1 MSSLLSCRSV
11 SKAFGAQQ
19 LFSGLDLNIADGDRI
34 GLIGPNGSGKSTLL
48 KIICGLEDLDHG
60 AIDRR
65 TNMIVSYLAQED
77 RFLEQNGPL
86 ENLLDALVGSPLPE
100 ELKLSRAQSMLSRI
114 EMEDLDKPVAQLSG
128 GWRKRLS
135 ICRSLIVEPDL
146 LVMDEPTN
154 HLDIEGIIWL
164 ERLIDSKSP
173 LTPPTFI
180 VVSHD
185 RHFLENTAN
194 RIVELS
200 SSYPAGSFQVEG
212 RYSRFL
218 EKKAAFLEQQQ
229 RLEEKLANRMRR
241 ETQWLQRGP
250 KARTTKARYRIDEA
264 GRLSDQLDTV
274 KKQNRAENQ
283 VGIDFTASGR
293 KTKKLMEIHELGINC
308 QSGQLFSALSFT
320 VSPGTRI
327 GLIGRNG
334 CGKSTLLDLLERC
347 ASGDCEVQQGW
358 VKAADGLAVASFTQ
372 DRRTLDP
379 QLTLR
384 RSLAPEGDSIVF
396 RNRSVHVISWA
407 KRFLFR
413 PDQLDTP
420 VGSLSGGEQ
429 ARILIA
435 ELMRQP
441 ADILLL
447 DEPTNDL
454 DIASLDVLEEGLL
467 DFDGALILVT
477 HDRYLLDRVCDAVL
491 GFTGDGE
498 ISMFGDYQQWLTAV
512 QKQAGTRQTDL
523 KPEPPKKKPLK
534 KSTKP
539 GRLGY
544 LDQLEYDQMEEKILA
559 AEELCEKLEK
569 QIEDPALAADPD
581 KLQNVW
587 EQLDQARSEV
597 EQLYA
602 RWDELERKKM
612 QAP

>member
-1 MSSLLSCRSV
+1 MPSLLSCRAI

-19 LFSGLDLNIADGDRI
+19 LFSGLDLVISDGDRV

-48 KIICGLEDLDHG
+48 KILCGLEDFDDG
-60 AIDRR
+60 TIDRR
-65 TNMIVSYLAQED
+65 NNIIVSYLAQED

-86 ENLLDALVGSPLPE
+86 DNLLEALGDSPLPE
-100 ELKLSRAQSMLSRI
+100 EQKLSRAQSLLSRI
-114 EMEDLDKPVAQLSG
+114 ELDDLEKPVAQLSG

-164 ERLIDSKSP
+164 ERLIESKSP
-173 LTPPTFI
+173 LSPPTFI
-180 VVSHD
+180 MVSHD
-185 RHFLENTAN
+185 RHFLENSIN
-194 RIVELS
+194 RTVELS
-200 SSYPAGSFQVEG
+200 TSYPAGSFQVED
-212 RYSRFL
+212 RYSGFL
-218 EKKAAFLEQQQ
+218 EKKAAFLDQQQ
-229 RLEEKLANRMRR
+229 RLEEKLANKMRR

-264 GRLSDQLDTV
+264 YRLSDQLDTV

-293 KTKKLMEIHELGINC
+293 KTKKLMEVHDLGIRRQNT
-308 QSGQLFSALSFT
+308 QLFSGLSFT

-334 CGKSTLLDLLERC
+334 CGKSTLLDLLYGC
-347 ASGDCEVQQGW
+347 AIGECEVEQGW

-379 QLTLR
+379 QVTLR
-384 RSLAPEGDSIVF
+384 RALAPEGDAIVF
-396 RNRSVHVISWA
+396 RNRTVHVISWA

-467 DFDGALILVT
+467 DFNGAVILVT
-477 HDRYLLDRVCDAVL
+477 HDRYLLDRVCDAVI
-491 GFTGDGE
+491 GFVGDDR
-498 ISMFGDYQQWLTAV
+498 ISMFGDYQQWLAAV
-512 QKQAGTRQTDL
+512 QKQALSSDTSL
-523 KPEPPKKKPLK
+523 KSPAGKEPVKKG
-534 KSTKP
+534 SRA

-544 LDQLEYDQMEEKILA
+544 LDQREYDQMEEKILA
-559 AEELCEKLEK
+559 AEQRCETLEE
-569 QIEDPALAADPD
+569 QIEDPALAADAER
-581 KLQNVW
+581 LQAAW
-587 EQLDQARSEV
+587 KQLDQARRDV

-602 RWDELERKKM
+602 RWDELEQKKM